1 MPLHNFS
8 ATFAEYAT
16 RVSTPP
22 CELDVFIGSQV
33 VTTNSNCVDEKEM
46 RNERV
51 FVGFL
56 NSFHVHFDP
65 GLHISMEIHVHE

>member
-22 CELDVFIGSQV
+22 CEPKKLDVFIGSQV
-33 VTTNSNCVDEKEM
+33 VTTNSNCVDG
-46 RNERV
+46 NERV